1 MSEAQNKRR
10 GRPATGR
17 STHMIRVQKEVSK
30 EFAER
35 AYFEW
40 LPVLEEY
47 SRTLQ
52 DNPRYDRVKRLLVE
66 LGFVT

>member
-1 MSEAQNKRR
+1 MREAQKKGR

-47 SRTLQ
+47 ASTLQ
-52 DNPRYDRVKRLLVE
+52 DNPRYDRLKRLLVE
-66 LGFVT
+66 LGLVP